1 MSAPEFDWL
10 EFAHDAGERTK
21 DVERSKGA
29 EAARANAAWAIEQE
43 ELERQLQNPERHALN
58 RFWRALMLA
67 RDPETMEA
75 LLNGERVPIDRL
87 DPDWVERFGLRR
99 G

>member
-1 MSAPEFDWL
+1 MSASDDWVSWAR
-10 EFAHDAGERTK
+10 EIAERTK

-29 EAARANAAWAIEQE
+29 EAAGANAAWVIEQE
-43 ELERQLQNPERHALN
+43 ELERRLRNPERHALN
-58 RFWRALMLA
+58 RYWRALMLS

-75 LLNGERVPIDRL
+75 LLNGESVPVDRL
-87 DPDWVERFGLRR
+87 DPVWVKRFGLRR